1 MNERSRSDKRRSK
14 RKTLWFVTIFAVLLI
29 IVGGYEW
36 INRDEKQTN
45 ASPPKQETA
54 AEKKVAPKEKAVEP
68 SAKEE
73 PATNPEPDATDEEEA
88 EPVTEEP
95 EPVTPELTDVEK
107 YPEAVESAY
116 IIGENM
122 NAIYVAADEL
132 QGRFTP
138 YVKDGDFRTFEF
150 AGKDELKDLFLY
162 DTNLSIQVT
171 SSAHFEAPDYTQD
184 DFRKTRE
191 AHLIIIKELE
201 QLETLLEVYRG
212 KFRQDPEGTLAQA
225 KGHFERIKTAAQTDL
240 PGFEKFIESAKA
252 KKDPKLS
259 NNSNVVSEEN
269 GELIMEFLDG
279 QFQLTNM
286 LKEADEEYYNMSLE
300 YPVKG
305 NAMTAGDALSLM
317 VNGMS
322 DKITG
327 IQKSSTA
334 DSEIKSIAIA
344 LSPKIIEMQSVVASL
359 VSSEKWLKD
368 DDMSM
373 RQTGYY
379 QGQEAIQKL
388 MELNNEMDTSDFAQ
402 LDLPTPDIDGV

>member
-29 IVGGYEW
+29 LVGGYEW
-36 INRDEKQTN
+36 TNRDEKQTN

-54 AEKKVAPKEKAVEP
+54 AEKKVAPKEKV
-68 SAKEE
+68 AKEPNPTTDDTKPKTVAE
-73 PATNPEPDATDEEEA
+73 DPEPT
-88 EPVTEEP
+88 TENNTLSS
-95 EPVTPELTDVEK
+95 VLNK
-107 YPEAVESAY
+107 
-116 IIGENM
+116 
-122 NAIYVAADEL
+122 AD
-132 QGRFTP
+132 
-138 YVKDGDFRTFEF
+138 
-150 AGKDELKDLFLY
+150 
-162 DTNLSIQVT
+162 
-171 SSAHFEAPDYTQD
+171 
-184 DFRKTRE
+184 
-191 AHLIIIKELE
+191 
-201 QLETLLEVYRG
+201 
-212 KFRQDPEGTLAQA
+212 
-225 KGHFERIKTAAQTDL
+225 
-240 PGFEKFIESAKA
+240 
-252 KKDPKLS
+252 
-259 NNSNVVSEEN
+259 

-305 NAMTAGDALSLM
+305 NAMTTGDALSLM

-344 LSPKIIEMQSVVASL
+344 LSPKIIEMQSAVASL

-368 DDMSM
+368 NDMSM

-388 MELNNEMDTSDFAQ
+388 MELNNEMDTSAFSQ
-402 LDLPTPDIDGV
+402 LDLPIPDIDGV